1 MPSERPLL
9 LCDVDGVLS
18 LWGFAA
24 DAPPPGRWAQVD
36 GTTHYLSLAGAQ
48 HLRLLVAEHYDLV
61 WCTGWE
67 ERADE
72 HLPHLLDLPVG
83 RPHLTFDGRS
93 RADVSRH
100 GHWKLPAIEA
110 HVGNR
115 AVAWVDDA
123 LDDACR
129 LWAQGRTAPTL
140 LVDTDPA
147 TGLDERAAGEL
158 AAFARAMLQR

>member
-1 MPSERPLL
+1 VTERPLL

-18 LWGFAA
+18 LWGFPAHEPPRAYWTQIDGISHCLSLDAA
-24 DAPPPGRWAQVD
+24 DRVR
-36 GTTHYLSLAGAQ
+36 T
-48 HLRLLVAEHYDLV
+48 LVADRYELV

-72 HLPHLLDLPVG
+72 HLPHLLDLPSG
-83 RPHLTFDGRS
+83 CPHLVFDGRS
-93 RADVSRH
+93 RAEVSRH
-100 GHWKLPAIEA
+100 GHWKLPAIDRYA
-110 HVGNR
+110 ANR

-129 LWAQGRTAPTL
+129 RWARARTAPTL

-147 TGLDERAAGEL
+147 VGLDDRGVAALNEFADGIL
-158 AAFARAMLQR
+158 AS